1 MTRLIGYA
9 RISMNTQNIEHQI
22 ADLQR
27 AGCEKIF
34 SDEGISG
41 ASKDR
46 PGFDA
51 CMAFLEPG
59 DMLVVY
65 KLDRLARSIR
75 HLIDIVGRLNERGI
89 AFKSISEAWL
99 DTTNPQGRFI
109 FHIFAALAEFEREL
123 IIERTKAGL
132 EAAWA
137 RGSIAG
143 HPFLLSG
150 SQIAEGKRMLAEGA
164 KVKEIAAHLNCS
176 VRTVHRR
183 IRDIRPFQGRRQVQ
197 FTRE

>member
-137 RGSIAG
+137 RGKQSG
-143 HPFLLSG
+143 HPFLLTG
-150 SQIAEGKRMLAEGA
+150 AQIEEGKQMYAEGKT
-164 KVKEIAAHLNCS
+164 VKEIAAHLNCS
-176 VRTVHRR
+176 PTTINRR
-183 IRDIRPFQGRRQVQ
+183 IRGIRPHQGRTLRN
-197 FTRE
+197 FNR

>member
-1 MTRLIGYA
+1 
-9 RISMNTQNIEHQI
+9 MNTQNIEHQI
-22 ADLQR
+22 ADLRR

-46 PGFDA
+46 PGFDD
-51 CMAFLEPG
+51 CMAYLQAG

-75 HLIDIVGRLNERGI
+75 HLIDIVGHLKERGVS
-89 AFKSISEAWL
+89 FKSISETWL

-137 RGSIAG
+137 RGSVSG
-143 HPFLLSG
+143 HPFLLT
-150 SQIAEGKRMLAEGA
+150 AEQVDEGRRMLTEGRNS
-164 KVKEIAAHLNCS
+164 KEIAAHLGCS
-176 VRTVHRR
+176 TTTVRRR
-183 IRDIRPFQGRRQVQ
+183 IGTKRGGLQQGLGERQNGAPRRRV
-197 FTRE
+197 TN